1 MLKPKLRRPSFGRD
15 GGGGGGGGVAMCQM
29 FILEHFVSRPTSR
42 LVFCLL
48 IYLFFL
54 LGICVRLA
62 QVAVPSPLCFV
73 CHHINCHIAVFRPVD
88 CRNVTPKE
96 PNTRFLKQT
105 KLLYLTSLFC
115 LLNFIFNPI
124 SSLAPLPVE
133 LQDKHC
139 VRISKRSVLQETLRP
154 QAYATRSQRQVM
166 TS

>member
-1 MLKPKLRRPSFGRD
+1 MLKPKLRRPSFGRRGRS
-15 GGGGGGGGVAMCQM
+15 GGGGLCVKCS
-29 FILEHFVSRPTSR
+29 FENTSFRVPRPCWYFVY
-42 LVFCLL
+42 LF
-48 IYLFFL
+48 YLFFL

-73 CHHINCHIAVFRPVD
+73 CHHINCHIVVFRPVD

-139 VRISKRSVLQETLRP
+139 VRISKSSVLQETLRP

>member
-1 MLKPKLRRPSFGRD
+1 M
-15 GGGGGGGGVAMCQM
+15 
-29 FILEHFVSRPTSR
+29 
-42 LVFCLL
+42 
-48 IYLFFL
+48 
-54 LGICVRLA
+54 
-62 QVAVPSPLCFV
+62 
-73 CHHINCHIAVFRPVD
+73 NCHIAVFRPVD

>member
-1 MLKPKLRRPSFGRD
+1 M
-15 GGGGGGGGVAMCQM
+15 GGGGGLCVKCS
-29 FILEHFVSRPTSR
+29 FESTSFHVPRPCWYFV
-42 LVFCLL
+42 
-48 IYLFFL
+48 YLFYFFL

-73 CHHINCHIAVFRPVD
+73 CHHIICHIAVFRPVD

>member
-1 MLKPKLRRPSFGRD
+1 M
-15 GGGGGGGGVAMCQM
+15 GGGGRLCVKCSFENTLFRVPRPCWYFVYL
-29 FILEHFVSRPTSR
+29 FI
-42 LVFCLL
+42 
-48 IYLFFL
+48 YFFL
-54 LGICVRLA
+54 LG
-62 QVAVPSPLCFV
+62 PSPLCFV

-139 VRISKRSVLQETLRP
+139 VRISKRSVLQENLRP

>member
-1 MLKPKLRRPSFGRD
+1 MLKPKLRRPSFGRRGRWE
-15 GGGGGGGGVAMCQM
+15 GGGGYVSNVHLRTLRFASHVPVG
-29 FILEHFVSRPTSR
+29 ILF
-42 LVFCLL
+42 
-48 IYLFFL
+48 IYLFFFL
-54 LGICVRLA
+54 LGT
-62 QVAVPSPLCFV
+62 SPLCFV

>member
-1 MLKPKLRRPSFGRD
+1 MLKPKLRRPSFGRRGRW
-15 GGGGGGGGVAMCQM
+15 GGGGLCVKCSFENTSFRVPRPCWYFVYL
-29 FILEHFVSRPTSR
+29 FI
-42 LVFCLL
+42 
-48 IYLFFL
+48 FFL

-139 VRISKRSVLQETLRP
+139 VRISKRSVLEETLRP

>member
-1 MLKPKLRRPSFGRD
+1 MSNVHLRTLRSASHVPVGIL
-15 GGGGGGGGVAMCQM
+15 
-29 FILEHFVSRPTSR
+29 FILF
-42 LVFCLL
+42 
-48 IYLFFL
+48 IFFL

-88 CRNVTPKE
+88 WRNVTPKE

>member
-1 MLKPKLRRPSFGRD
+1 MGK
-15 GGGGGGGGVAMCQM
+15 GGGGGGGGGYVSNVHLRALRFASHVPVGIL
-29 FILEHFVSRPTSR
+29 FIYF
-42 LVFCLL
+42 F
-48 IYLFFL
+48 IFL
-54 LGICVRLA
+54 LG
-62 QVAVPSPLCFV
+62 PSPLCFV

-139 VRISKRSVLQETLRP
+139 VRISKRSVLQETLRS

>member
-1 MLKPKLRRPSFGRD
+1 MLKPKLRRPSFGRRGRW
-15 GGGGGGGGVAMCQM
+15 GGGGYVSNVHLRTLRFASHVPVGIL
-29 FILEHFVSRPTSR
+29 FIYF
-42 LVFCLL
+42 
-48 IYLFFL
+48 IFFL

-96 PNTRFLKQT
+96 PHTRFLKQT

>member
-1 MLKPKLRRPSFGRD
+1 MLKPKLRRPSFGRRGRWER
-15 GGGGGGGGVAMCQM
+15 GGGAMCQM
-29 FILEHFVSRPTSR
+29 FIWEHFVSRPTSL
-42 LVFCLL
+42 LVFCLF

-54 LGICVRLA
+54 LG
-62 QVAVPSPLCFV
+62 PSPLCFV

>member
-1 MLKPKLRRPSFGRD
+1 MLKPKLRRPSFGRRGRWE
-15 GGGGGGGGVAMCQM
+15 GGGYVSNVHLRTLRFASHVPVGIL
-29 FILEHFVSRPTSR
+29 FIYSF
-42 LVFCLL
+42 
-48 IYLFFL
+48 FFL
-54 LGICVRLA
+54 LG
-62 QVAVPSPLCFV
+62 PSPLCFV

>member
-1 MLKPKLRRPSFGRD
+1 MLKPKLRRPSFGRRGRWE
-15 GGGGGGGGVAMCQM
+15 GGGLCVKCSFENTSFRVPRPCWYFVYL
-29 FILEHFVSRPTSR
+29 FI
-42 LVFCLL
+42 
-48 IYLFFL
+48 FFL
-54 LGICVRLA
+54 LG
-62 QVAVPSPLCFV
+62 PSPLCFV
-73 CHHINCHIAVFRPVD
+73 CHHMNCHIAVFRPVD

-105 KLLYLTSLFC
+105 RLLYLTSLFC

>member
-1 MLKPKLRRPSFGRD
+1 MLKPKLRRPSFGRR
-15 GGGGGGGGVAMCQM
+15 GGGGAMCQM
-29 FILEHFVSRPTSR
+29 FIWEHFVSRPMS
-42 LVFCLL
+42 LFFFLL
-48 IYLFFL
+48 FILLFFL
-54 LGICVRLA
+54 SGICVRLA

-73 CHHINCHIAVFRPVD
+73 CHHIICHIAVLRPVD

-96 PNTRFLKQT
+96 SHTRFLEQT
-105 KLLYLTSLFC
+105 KLFYLTSLFC

-139 VRISKRSVLQETLRP
+139 VRTSERSVLQETLRP